1 MNAITREVLQ
11 SLSITGNY
19 RGFLYTVIACELIYD
34 NETKLHNVT
43 QDIYC
48 EIAEICGCRVHTVE
62 RNIRTIIFHAWQEQR
77 ERLCEIAGVTLT
89 APPSVS
95 EFLSIISNYVRLKTK
110 RTTVRIQRYS
120 AYPQSFFQNDNSP
133 DKWSLQAQKTL
144 LPFE

>member
-1 MNAITREVLQ
+1 MSSLITLWGNFMNAITREVLQ

-77 ERLCEIAGVTLT
+77 ELLCEIAGVTLT

-95 EFLSIISNYVRLKTK
+95 EFLSIISNYVKLKTNK
-110 RTTVRIQRYS
+110 RLSVYSGILTT
-120 AYPQSFFQNDNSP
+120 PQSFL
-133 DKWSLQAQKTL
+133 KK
-144 LPFE
+144 